1 MLQRIKP
8 LDEQIA
14 KERTDGRQHQL
25 KRTHRNR
32 PDAAE
37 KPLVAKV
44 DQVAK
49 ADDDKT

>member
-14 KERTDGRQHQL
+14 KERTDGRQHQQ

-32 PDAAE
+32 PDDMS
-37 KPLVAKV
+37 AKV